1 MSPRNSTIVL
11 GSSIEITSSGGPH
24 PDVNIVFSVQNENI
38 LCKSIKIRVISSAH
52 RNLFVRFIS
61 AMDLNLAKGIRL
73 GKTII
78 IGRCIGIN
86 PSNSQQIIFSEDQI
100 EINVVLLNEVKIQIP
115 LRRVQSGTVL
125 PASIWGVPNI
135 SPLILGKQ

>member
-1 MSPRNSTIVL
+1 
-11 GSSIEITSSGGPH
+11 
-24 PDVNIVFSVQNENI
+24 
-38 LCKSIKIRVISSAH
+38 
-52 RNLFVRFIS
+52 
-61 AMDLNLAKGIRL
+61 MDLNLAKGIRL

-86 PSNSQQIIFSEDQI
+86 PSNSQEIIFSEDQI
-100 EINVVLLNEVKIQIP
+100 EINVVPLNEVKIQIP

-135 SPLILGKQ
+135 SPLILGKQYYIHKQHIPNINMIFILFVVNRNFKLKSQMAY